1 MTDDLAVSEKGARAG
16 VQAVA
21 AVVLVAGVIGGIWG
35 YAKAFPQKAAGSEP
49 ATCSVSHT
57 HDSLPAKYVSGAELC
72 KALNRSDLPTLL
84 GTPKEHAENADGNES
99 WLTLAGGTKI
109 ATPEANVQLAT
120 YSVKLSAS
128 YDDLPVADA
137 IGYLGQTAEAK
148 TVLGH
153 PAVLYSDRTIAFTL
167 NGGKADTGPGGI
179 ARRLLVAS
187 DVKDGGGSFE
197 VDIWRQ
203 DEVPPDDT
211 ALLRVAERVLPTIPG
226 WTAG

>member
-1 MTDDLAVSEKGARAG
+1 MTDDFAESENGTRAG

-35 YAKAFPQKAAGSEP
+35 YAKVFPQKAAGSEP
-49 ATCSVSHT
+49 ATCSVSRT
-57 HDSLPAKYVSGAELC
+57 HDSLPTKYVSGAQLC
-72 KALNRSDLPTLL
+72 KALNRPDLPTLL
-84 GTPKEHAENADGNES
+84 GTPKEHALNADGNES

-109 ATPEANVQLAT
+109 ATPEANVQLET

-128 YDDLPVADA
+128 YDDLPVSEAV
-137 IGYLGQTAEAK
+137 GYLGQTAEAK

-167 NGGKADTGPGGI
+167 KGGKADTGPGGI
-179 ARRLLVAS
+179 ARRLLVAR

-197 VDIWRQ
+197 VVIWRQ
-203 DEVPPDDT
+203 DDVPPDDT
-211 ALLRVAERVLPTIPG
+211 ALLRVAEQVLPTIPG